1 MTMPNDPVPAP
12 TFRPAGGLSGRGPRR
27 AGFLALA
34 LFLLVPGVRAQS
46 LRVTT
51 WNLQPPPARTNAAAT
66 NADGIRIS
74 SAAAALRKLNP
85 DVILL
90 QQVTDWAMCDTL
102 AQALKP
108 ANYNVVVCSA
118 FREARTNTLRRQ
130 QVAILAK
137 PNARAYFSWSEPWRN
152 SGAPAAPGGL
162 AFAAFRVGNQRI
174 GVFSVQAGMSTVA
187 AVGKKR
193 AAPASGHRLT
203 AAVGQLLTQVRS
215 VNNWLT
221 NQVRV
226 CVVGGTFGL
235 AAGQTK
241 ALEDLPLQ
249 MLQDAGFGDVC
260 QNLSAADRAT
270 MRARAGQTGPIAD
283 YIFTQPAGCAT
294 NSSILHVAVSRRYP
308 VICDV
313 MPGPPGA
320 AAAQTARVEP
330 ALARKPHSTPGHA
343 PQATAS
349 LRPEE
354 AASALPQPG
363 DRPSQ
368 LFWLAGVGGGMAV
381 LAALLW
387 IVARR
392 KRSLPPAGPVLL
404 TAGGEAPSGYTMV
417 LTSQS
422 ASETASPNGQPG
434 RASHPIIRV
443 EAFETTHTQTE
454 LLRRRALAA
463 EQRAERANAVIRAGL
478 IPHLG
483 HWLKQKLVRRLILDR
498 TRLLATQDAAARKAM
513 AVEQRLARI
522 ELQVQ
527 QQDRV
532 YQNRIEE
539 LTRELLAAK
548 EENRELIRARIA
560 QVKADMAIARARLV
574 AQSQAGRDTGS
585 RPIAGWAAPP
595 ARPTADERG

>member
-1 MTMPNDPVPAP
+1 MVTTMPNEPVVAPASWS
-12 TFRPAGGLSGRGPRR
+12 AGRLSGRGVRR
-27 AGFLALA
+27 AGLLVLA
-34 LFLLVPGVRAQS
+34 LFLLMPGVRAQS

-51 WNLQPPPARTNAAAT
+51 WNLQPPVARTNAAVAS
-66 NADGIRIS
+66 AAGIRIS

-90 QQVTDWAMCDTL
+90 QQVTDWAMCDAL
-102 AQALKP
+102 AEALKP
-108 ANYNVVVCSA
+108 ASYNVVVCSA
-118 FREARTNTLRRQ
+118 FREARTNTLRKQ

-137 PNARAYFSWSEPWRN
+137 PKARAYFSWSEPWRN
-152 SGAPAAPGGL
+152 VGAPAAQGGL
-162 AFAAFRVGNQRI
+162 AFAAFRVGNQRV
-174 GVFSVQAGMSTVA
+174 GVFSVQAGTPTGA
-187 AVGKKR
+187 AAGKKR
-193 AAPASGHRLT
+193 ATPASGDRLT
-203 AAVGQLLTQVRS
+203 AAIRQLLTQVRS

-241 ALEDLPLQ
+241 ALEDMPLQ
-249 MLQDAGFGDVC
+249 MLQDAGFADAC
-260 QNLSAADRAT
+260 QNLTTADRAT

-294 NSSILHVAVSRRYP
+294 NPSILHVAVSRRYP
-308 VICDV
+308 VTCDV
-313 MPGPPGA
+313 IPGPPVTA
-320 AAAQTARVEP
+320 AAPMPRVEP
-330 ALARKPHSTPGHA
+330 ALGRKPYPTPDQA
-343 PQATAS
+343 PQAKAS
-349 LRPEE
+349 PKPDETT
-354 AASALPQPG
+354 SALP
-363 DRPSQ
+363 PSGNSASR
-368 LFWLAGVGGGMAV
+368 LPWLATAGGGMAA

-392 KRSLPPAGPVLL
+392 KKSLPPVGPALL

-422 ASETASPNGQPG
+422 ASETAFPNGQPG
-434 RASHPIIRV
+434 RAAHPLIRV

-454 LLRRRALAA
+454 LMRRRALAA
-463 EQRAERANAVIRAGL
+463 EQRAERADAVIRAGL

-483 HWLKQKLVRRLILDR
+483 HWLKQNLVRRLISDR
-498 TRLLATQDAAARKAM
+498 TRLLETQEAAARKAM

-522 ELQVQ
+522 EQQIQ

-539 LTRELLAAK
+539 LTRELHAAK
-548 EENRELIRARIA
+548 EGNCELIRARIA
-560 QVKADMAIARARLV
+560 EVKAERATARARLM
-574 AQSQAGRDTGS
+574 AQSQADCDPGR
-585 RPIAGWAAPP
+585 
-595 ARPTADERG
+595 